1 LLPVIGLVSWFQ
13 DNFTGTVSIWGIFHD
28 FQFRFFPNLQKMVTD
43 IRHINWH
50 LAIFPK
56 KSSSQTEALRIDWPG
71 VDWPD
76 SASASASASST
87 SASACGDADS
97 VRATGSTNSSCGRE
111 IASHGLSDL

>member
-1 LLPVIGLVSWFQ
+1 
-13 DNFTGTVSIWGIFHD
+13 
-28 FQFRFFPNLQKMVTD
+28 MVTD
-43 IRHINWH
+43 IKHINWH

-56 KSSSQTEALRIDWPG
+56 KSPSQTEALRIDWPG

-76 SASASASASST
+76 SASASAST

-97 VRATGSTNSSCGRE
+97 VRATGSTNSSCGRG